1 MQRPKEVEIG
11 LDLKF
16 FSIKGTWRPNDAER
30 RAAWELYVE
39 LITRIGVVPLQDGM
53 VREALT
59 SLYSL
64 FGATREILR
73 RYGPE
78 VAEPKRDGEYNFG
91 YLAVAMLNFVLRP
104 LLSYWHP
111 AMQSWEAQRAEEVPL
126 GEHEAAWQR
135 IPELRDEIER
145 TRQDLLQYASMLA
158 EACGIPD
165 LSTAVPRA
173 ADRAIGAS

>member
-1 MQRPKEVEIG
+1 MRRPKEVEIG

-16 FSIKGTWRPNDAER
+16 FSIKGTWDPNDAER

-39 LITRIGVVPLQDGM
+39 LITRISVVPLQNGI

-59 SLYSL
+59 SLHSL
-64 FGATREILR
+64 FAATREILR
-73 RYGPE
+73 RYGPD

-111 AMQSWEAQRAEEVPL
+111 ALQSWEAQRASEVSL
-126 GEHEAAWQR
+126 GEHEAAWEQ
-135 IPELRDEIER
+135 ISKLREDVES
-145 TRQDLLQYASMLA
+145 TRQDLLKYATVLA
-158 EACGIPD
+158 TACGVPE
-165 LSTAVPRA
+165 LSAAVPQGA
-173 ADRAIGAS
+173 PGAFDRR